1 MVLSGDAAAADFGL
15 TLLFWWLGTVGG
27 ALVLTPILLMFVHG
41 APSWTSL
48 IRRFESWLALVI
60 LLVIDLGAF
69 FGPDLGLLGFGA
81 SVAPFPILVWAGIRL
96 GPRGA
101 VMASF
106 LIILVATLATGAGSG
121 PFVSGS
127 PSEAKVLLWAYSMF
141 IGITAFTLAAVVEQH
156 AAAERRF
163 RLGERERLRV
173 EKEKLLL
180 IERERMTREMHDGLG
195 GQLVSALSMVEREMA
210 APDEVAEVL
219 RRAIDDIRIV
229 IDSLDPDTM
238 DLPTSLGKLR
248 ARLEPMLGRN
258 GIDLRWSIED
268 IAGLEAFPPEAS
280 LHVLRIIQEAV
291 MNTLNHADA
300 NSVEVKITSSD
311 AEGRQMDVSIRDNGR
326 GVSPLMPS
334 GGRGIKN
341 MKSRAKDLGAKIRID
356 GTRAGTQI
364 VLAVPIPR

>member
-1 MVLSGDAAAADFGL
+1 
-15 TLLFWWLGTVGG
+15 
-27 ALVLTPILLMFVHG
+27 
-41 APSWTSL
+41 
-48 IRRFESWLALVI
+48 
-60 LLVIDLGAF
+60 
-69 FGPDLGLLGFGA
+69 
-81 SVAPFPILVWAGIRL
+81 
-96 GPRGA
+96 
-101 VMASF
+101 MASF

-141 IGITAFTLAAVVEQH
+141 VGITAFTLAAVVEQH